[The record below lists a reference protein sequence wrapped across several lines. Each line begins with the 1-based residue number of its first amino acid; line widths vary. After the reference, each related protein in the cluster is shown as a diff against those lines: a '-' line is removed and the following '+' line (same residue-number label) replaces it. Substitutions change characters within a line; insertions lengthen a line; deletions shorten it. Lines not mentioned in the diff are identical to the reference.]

1 MLISFTNTIF
11 VTNSRIL
18 AFNFY
23 VNMIQI
29 YHNSRCGKSRNCV
42 ALVKQ
47 SEIEFEVINYLNT
60 PPSFK
65 EMSDILQKLNIK
77 PIELVRRKEK
87 IWIEN
92 FKDKKLED
100 QQIIEILISN
110 PLLIERPIVLK
121 GNKAIIGRDL
131 EKVAKFIS

>member
-42 ALVKQ
+42 ALVEQ

-77 PIELVRRKEK
+77 PIELVRKKEK

>member
-42 ALVKQ
+42 ALVEQ

-100 QQIIEILISN
+100 QQIIEILVSN